1 MKLYKT
7 KKCESIKQEIYHP
20 ISPVFLYPPIICQSQ
35 ILTLSCYYKTQDSTR
50 TELKKKVNTYMSL
63 DKQSLQPIINFIW
76 TVADD
81 VLINK
86 YLENQY
92 QDVILPMTVLRRL
105 DLALEGTKDQVLK
118 THEQFKDKIDNL
130 TGLLTSKEHGSGLAF
145 YNTSPYTMK
154 KLLNEP
160 KKIDDNFENYLNGY
174 SENVQDIISKFK
186 FRNQLEVFENT
197 GITFSL
203 LEKFCNPKVELRPG
217 KISPMAMGYMFEDL
231 IRRFNEKTNAAAGR
245 HFTPREIIEL
255 MTHLVYLPVK
265 DKIQQGTF
273 LVYDPCA
280 GSGAMLTMSKKYA
293 TDPDGEIQSKAT
305 FHLYGQENT
314 GEMYATCKSDM
325 LLKNEDPDKIKFGS
339 TLSEYGFDPNLKFN
353 FMLTNPPY
361 GTSWKQDIDNLNIGT
376 AKKVEITDTRFNLKV
391 KNFKGELEEKCLTSR
406 SNDGQLMFML
416 HMLSKMK
423 SPEDGGSR
431 IASVHNGSALFTGDA
446 GSSESGIRQYIL
458 ENDLLECIIQLPND
472 IFYNTGIT
480 TYIWIISNIK
490 EEKRKGKIQLI
501 NASSK
506 KFYKRM
512 RKNLGEKKVEL
523 ANEHILEIQKLY
535 FDFKESENCKIFNL
549 EDFGS
554 FQIPIFQPLKDKEGN
569 IITDKKGNPKPDK
582 ELKDVE
588 YVPMKQDIQTYFE
601 KEVLPFVPEAWFET
615 KNAKIKYEIPFVK
628 HFYQHETARN
638 LEAIEKDI
646 LSLEAETE
654 GLLKEIIEQ

>member
-1 MKLYKT
+1 
-7 KKCESIKQEIYHP
+7 
-20 ISPVFLYPPIICQSQ
+20 
-35 ILTLSCYYKTQDSTR
+35 
-50 TELKKKVNTYMSL
+50 MSL
-63 DKQSLQPIINFIW
+63 NTQNLQSIINFIW

-86 YLENQY
+86 FLENQY

-105 DLALEGTKDQVLK
+105 DLALEPTKDKVLK
-118 THEQFKDKIDNL
+118 THNEFKRKIDNVS
-130 TGLLTSKEHGSGLAF
+130 GLLTSELHGSGLAF

-154 KLLNEP
+154 KLLDDP
-160 KKIDDNFENYLNGY
+160 KNINANFLDYLNGF

-186 FRNQLEVFENT
+186 FRNQLKTFEET

-203 LEKFCNPKVELRPG
+203 IEKFCNPKVELSPD

-265 DKIQQGTF
+265 DKIQKGTF

-280 GSGAMLTMSKKYA
+280 GSGAMLTQSKLFA
-293 TDPDGEIQSKAT
+293 TNPEGEIKSTAT

-325 LLKNEDPDKIKFGS
+325 LLKGEDPDKIKFGS
-339 TLSEYGFDPNLKFN
+339 TLSEYGFDPDLKFN

-361 GTSWKQDIDNLNIGT
+361 GTTWKQDIDNLNVG
-376 AKKVEITDTRFNLKV
+376 AGKKVEIKDRRFNLKI
-391 KNFKGELEEKCLTSR
+391 KNFKGELEETCLTSR

-423 SPEDGGSR
+423 DPQDGGSR

-472 IFYNTGIT
+472 IFYNTGIS
-480 TYIWIISNIK
+480 TYIWLLTNVK
-490 EEKRKGKIQLI
+490 EERRKGKVQLI
-501 NASSK
+501 DASSEG
-506 KFYKRM
+506 FYQKM
-512 RKNLGEKKVEL
+512 RKNLGSKRVEL
-523 ANEHILEIQKLY
+523 TAQQIQSIQEMYFLFEENEY
-535 FDFKESENCKIFNL
+535 SKIFDNK
-549 EDFGS
+549 DFG
-554 FQIPIFQPLKDKEGN
+554 FYQITVHQPERDEKGN
-569 IITDKKGNPKPDK
+569 IIKDSKGKPKSDST
-582 ELKDVE
+582 LKDTE
-588 YVPMKQDIQTYFE
+588 NVPMKESIAEYF
-601 KEVLPFVPEAWFET
+601 KREVLPFAPDAWYDKT
-615 KNAKIKYEIPFVK
+615 KMKVGYEIAFNKYFFQYKPLRSLDTIALDIM
-628 HFYQHETARN
+628 Q
-638 LEAIEKDI
+638 LEK
-646 LSLEAETE
+646 ETE
-654 GLLKEIIEQ
+654 GLLKEIVEL

>member
-1 MKLYKT
+1 M
-7 KKCESIKQEIYHP
+7 
-20 ISPVFLYPPIICQSQ
+20 
-35 ILTLSCYYKTQDSTR
+35 
-50 TELKKKVNTYMSL
+50 NL
-63 DKQSLQPIINFIW
+63 DTQSLQPIINFIW

-105 DLALEGTKDQVLK
+105 DLALEPTKDKVLK
-118 THEQFKDKIDNL
+118 THNEFKSKMDNL
-130 TGLLTSKEHGSGLAF
+130 DGLLTSATHGSGLAF

-154 KLLNEP
+154 MLLDDP
-160 KKIDDNFENYLNGY
+160 KNIDSNFLDYLNGY
-174 SENVQDIISKFK
+174 SANVQDIISKFK
-186 FRNQLEVFENT
+186 FRNQLETLENG

-203 LEKFCNPKVELRPG
+203 IEKFCNPKVELSPE

-265 DKIQQGTF
+265 DKIQNGTF

-280 GSGAMLTMSKKYA
+280 GSGAMLTQSKKYA
-293 TDPDGEIQSKAT
+293 TNPDGEIKSKAT

-325 LLKNEDPDKIKFGS
+325 LLKNEDPEKIKFGS
-339 TLSEYGFDPNLKFN
+339 TLSEYGFEPNLKFN

-361 GTSWKQDIDNLNIGT
+361 GTSWKEDLKSLTNSSNKKQDI
-376 AKKVEITDTRFNLKV
+376 VDTRFNLKI
-391 KNFKGELEEKCLTSR
+391 KNYKGELEEQTLASR

-423 SPEDGGSR
+423 DPKDGGSR

-446 GSSESGIRQYIL
+446 GSGESGIRQYII

-472 IFYNTGIT
+472 IFYNTGIA
-480 TYIWIISNIK
+480 TYLWVLSNVK
-490 EEKRKGKIQLI
+490 QEKRKGKVQLI

-506 KFYKRM
+506 EFYKKM
-512 RKNLGEKKVEL
+512 HKPIGDKSNEL
-523 ANEHILEIQKLY
+523 TIQHMESIQRLY
-535 FDFKESENCKIFNL
+535 FDFEENDYSKIFTN
-549 EDFGS
+549 EDFG
-554 FQIPIFQPLKDKEGN
+554 FYQITTHQPEKDENGI
-569 IITDKKGNPKPDK
+569 IITDKKGNPKSDK
-582 ELKDVE
+582 ELKDSE
-588 YVPMKQDIQTYFE
+588 NVPMTKNIQEFFE
-601 KEVLPFVPEAWFET
+601 KEILQYNPDTWYD
-615 KNAKIKYEIPFVK
+615 KKKIKVGYEIPFSK
-628 HFYQHETARN
+628 HFYEHRN
-638 LEAIEKDI
+638 LRSMEEIASDI
-646 LSLEAETE
+646 IKLEQETD
-654 GLLKEIIEQ
+654 GLLQEIID

>member
-1 MKLYKT
+1 M
-7 KKCESIKQEIYHP
+7 
-20 ISPVFLYPPIICQSQ
+20 
-35 ILTLSCYYKTQDSTR
+35 
-50 TELKKKVNTYMSL
+50 NL
-63 DKQSLQPIINFIW
+63 DTQSLQPIINFIW

-105 DLALEGTKDQVLK
+105 DLALEPSKDKVLK
-118 THEQFKDKIDNL
+118 TYNEFKGKLDNL
-130 TGLLTSKEHGSGLAF
+130 SGLLTSEQHGSGLAF
-145 YNTSPYTMK
+145 YNTSQYTMK
-154 KLLNEP
+154 KLLDDP
-160 KKIDDNFENYLNGY
+160 KNIDANLLDYLNGF

-186 FRNQLEVFENT
+186 FRNQLERFEET

-203 LEKFCNPKVELRPG
+203 IEKFCNPKVELSPN

-265 DKIQQGTF
+265 DKIQKGTY

-280 GSGAMLTMSKKYA
+280 GSGAMLTQSKKYA
-293 TDPDGEIQSKAT
+293 TDPDGEIKSKAT

-314 GEMYATCKSDM
+314 SEMYAVCKSDM
-325 LLKNEDPDKIKFGS
+325 LLKGEDPDKIKFGS
-339 TLSEYGFDPNLKFN
+339 TLSEYGFDPDLKFN

-361 GTSWKQDIDNLNIGT
+361 GTSWKQDQENLNVGT
-376 AKKVEITDTRFNLKV
+376 GKKVEINDRRFNLPI
-391 KNFKGELEEKCLTSR
+391 KNFKGKLETTCLTSR

-423 SPEDGGSR
+423 DPKDGGSR

-480 TYIWIISNIK
+480 TYVWIISNVK
-490 EEKRKGKIQLI
+490 EDRRKGKVQLI

-506 KFYKRM
+506 DIFANKMIKG
-512 RKNLGEKKVEL
+512 LGDKKVEL
-523 ANEHILEIQKLY
+523 TSKHIEKIQKMY
-535 FDFKESENCKIFNL
+535 FDFKENEYCKIFDN
-549 EDFGS
+549 EDFAYY
-554 FQIPIFQPLKDKEGN
+554 QITVHQPELDKNGIIIKDSKGQPKSDSNLKDSEN
-569 IITDKKGNPKPDK
+569 
-582 ELKDVE
+582 
-588 YVPMKQDIQTYFE
+588 VPMTESIEEYFNR
-601 KEVLPFVPEAWFET
+601 EVLPYAPDAWYDKKKMKVGYEIAFN
-615 KNAKIKYEIPFVK
+615 KYFYKYETLRTLEEISSEILQLEV
-628 HFYQHETARN
+628 ET
-638 LEAIEKDI
+638 D
-646 LSLEAETE
+646 
-654 GLLKEIIEQ
+654 GLLKEIVE

>member
-1 MKLYKT
+1 M
-7 KKCESIKQEIYHP
+7 
-20 ISPVFLYPPIICQSQ
+20 
-35 ILTLSCYYKTQDSTR
+35 
-50 TELKKKVNTYMSL
+50 NL
-63 DKQSLQPIINFIW
+63 DTQSLQPIINFIW

-105 DLALEGTKDQVLK
+105 DLALEPTKDQVLK
-118 THEQFKDKIDNL
+118 THNEFKSKMDNL
-130 TGLLTSKEHGSGLAF
+130 SGLLTSKDHGSGLEF

-154 KLLNEP
+154 MLLDDP
-160 KKIDDNFENYLNGY
+160 KNIDSNFLDYLNGY
-174 SENVQDIISKFK
+174 SENVQDIIQKFK
-186 FRNQLEVFENT
+186 FRNQLETFETT

-203 LEKFCNPKVELRPG
+203 LEKFCSPKVELCPA

-265 DKIQQGTF
+265 DKIQKGTY

-280 GSGAMLTMSKKYA
+280 GSGAMLTQSKKFA
-293 TDPDGEIQSKAT
+293 TNPEGEIKSKAS

-314 GEMYATCKSDM
+314 GEMYAVCKSDM
-325 LLKNEDPDKIKFGS
+325 LLKGEDPDKIQFGS
-339 TLSEYGFDPNLKFN
+339 TLSKYGFDPNLKFN

-361 GTSWKQDIDNLNIGT
+361 GTSWKEDQKELNVGT
-376 AKKVEITDTRFNLKV
+376 AKKIEINDTRFNLEI
-391 KNFKGELEEKCLTSR
+391 KNFKGELEKQCLTSR

-423 SPEDGGSR
+423 DPKDGGSR

-446 GSSESGIRQYIL
+446 GSGESGIRQYIL

-472 IFYNTGIT
+472 IFYNTGIS
-480 TYIWIISNIK
+480 TYLWIISNVK
-490 EEKRKGKIQLI
+490 NEQRKGKVQLI

-506 KFYKRM
+506 DFYER
-512 RKNLGEKKVEL
+512 RIKNLGEKKVEL
-523 ANEHILEIQKLY
+523 KSNHIIDIQNLY
-535 FDFKESENCKIFNL
+535 FNFEESENSKIFDI

-554 FQIPIFQPLKDKEGN
+554 YQIPVFQPQRDEKGN
-569 IITDKKGNPKPDK
+569 VIKDKKGKPKSDTS
-582 ELKDVE
+582 LKDVE
-588 YVPMKQDIQTYFE
+588 NVPMKEDIQKYFE
-601 KEVLPFVPEAWFET
+601 KEVFPFVPDAWYDT
-615 KNAKIKYEIPFVK
+615 KSAKVGYEIPFNK
-628 HFYQHETARN
+628 YFYDFSALR
-638 LEAIEKDI
+638 
-646 LSLEAETE
+646 SLEDISIDIFKLEEETD
-654 GLLKEIIEQ
+654 GLLKEIVK